1 MTRVEQ
7 IQSQSPD
14 APAASRRQLITSLI
28 AGGVVIA
35 ASPVFA
41 GTASGATSDI
51 PKNDERDNPTLNS
64 ALERESRMAA
74 TYALAVEA
82 VSSEDDKAALL
93 LIHDNHVAYVDALR
107 GYLATNAQ
115 TPTGQPLANPT
126 GSFNSIASLL
136 SGLEDETVN
145 IHTNS
150 LTGLIGMNAAALVA
164 SIITVEARQA
174 AALALV
180 SGSSALAAA
189 RV

>member
-14 APAASRRQLITSLI
+14 TPATSRRQLIASLI
-28 AGGVVIA
+28 AGGAIVA

-41 GTASGATSDI
+41 RGASAATSDI
-51 PKNDERDNPTLNS
+51 PKNDERDNPALNA
-64 ALERESRMAA
+64 ALDRESRMVA
-74 TYALAVEA
+74 TYALAVA
-82 VSSEDDKAALL
+82 ATTNEDDKAALL

-107 GYLATNAQ
+107 GYLATEAQ
-115 TPTGQPLANPT
+115 NPSGQPLANPS
-126 GSFNSIASLL
+126 GSFTAIASVL
-136 SGLEDETVN
+136 SGLEDETAS

-150 LTGLIGMNAAALVA
+150 LAGLIGINAASLVA
-164 SIITVEARQA
+164 SIITVEARQS

-180 SGSSALAAA
+180 SGNSALAAA

>member
-28 AGGVVIA
+28 AGGVMVA

-41 GTASGATSDI
+41 GSASAATSDI
-51 PKNDERDNPTLNS
+51 PKNDERDNPALNS

-74 TYALAVEA
+74 TYALAVA
-82 VSSEDDKAALL
+82 AASNQDDKAALL
-93 LIHDNHVAYVDALR
+93 LIHDNHLAYVDALV

-115 TPTGQPLANPT
+115 TPSGQPLASPS
-126 GSFNSIASLL
+126 GSFTSMASLL
-136 SGLEDETVN
+136 SGLEDETVTF
-145 IHTNS
+145 HTNS
-150 LTGLIGMNAAALVA
+150 LSGLIGMNAASLVA

>member
-14 APAASRRQLITSLI
+14 TPAASRRQLIASLI
-28 AGGVVIA
+28 AGGAIVA

-41 GTASGATSDI
+41 RGASAATSDI
-51 PKNDERDNPTLNS
+51 PKNDERDNPTLNA
-64 ALERESRMAA
+64 ALERESRMVA
-74 TYALAVEA
+74 TYALAVA
-82 VSSEDDKAALL
+82 ATTNQDDKAALL

-107 GYLATNAQ
+107 GYLATEAQ
-115 TPTGQPLANPT
+115 APSSQPLASPS
-126 GSFNSIASLL
+126 GSFSSVASLL
-136 SGLEDETVN
+136 SGLEDETAT

-150 LTGLIGMNAAALVA
+150 IAGLVGINAASLIA
-164 SIITVEARQA
+164 SIITVEARQS

-180 SGSSALAAA
+180 SGVSPQAAA